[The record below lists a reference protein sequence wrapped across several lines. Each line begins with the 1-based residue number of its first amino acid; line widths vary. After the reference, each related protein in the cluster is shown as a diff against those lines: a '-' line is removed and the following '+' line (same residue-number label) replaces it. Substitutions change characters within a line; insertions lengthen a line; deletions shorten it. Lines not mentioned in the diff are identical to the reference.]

1 MDKIVYGIFQLQGII
16 MTCFGFFFFFPVIS
30 DKID

>member
-1 MDKIVYGIFQLQGII
+1 MEKIVYEIFQLRGII
-16 MTCFGFFFFFPVIS
+16 MTCFGFFFSVIS